1 MMRLAKFSRDIVCLA
16 RDEFLII
23 FKGGNILIYTY
34 IFEIVLLVGHRI
46 ALHYVFQLLN

>member
-1 MMRLAKFSRDIVCLA
+1 MTKLAKFTRDIVCLA

-34 IFEIVLLVGHRI
+34 IFAVVLFLGTV
-46 ALHYVFQLLN
+46 LHCTR